1 MLLRKSIFELLD
13 QDEISRLIRQGV
25 PMSKVYEDNITKI
38 GEEIRP
44 SYFAFCKFINKKG
57 YKEQKPIKKIRKK
70 PIKKIRK
77 KPNGE
82 ATSSPTKKLKVT
94 EIKKS
99 CKQNCTNNAVLPLK
113 SAMEPVA
120 SKRILP
126 SPTQR
131 KDNMSKRFYPYMT
144 REDFEFL
151 PHCAAE
157 IDVLCKKLNAKIKRS
172 SFCFKGNVAS
182 FSRLKHATQIVVFSR
197 CFHGNYY
204 ALRSKKDISPRL
216 VEQLKLSELNPNEI
230 ICYVAKYL
238 QDDLRGT
245 AHAPE
250 QDILADSDE
259 SFVATIELESAL
271 RKLTQEQQRI
281 LEMHYYEGLTFTEI
295 AQIHDKSRIWA
306 FRECQKALEALRGEM
321 V

>member
-1 MLLRKSIFELLD
+1 
-13 QDEISRLIRQGV
+13 
-25 PMSKVYEDNITKI
+25 
-38 GEEIRP
+38 
-44 SYFAFCKFINKKG
+44 
-57 YKEQKPIKKIRKK
+57 
-70 PIKKIRK
+70 
-77 KPNGE
+77 
-82 ATSSPTKKLKVT
+82 
-94 EIKKS
+94 
-99 CKQNCTNNAVLPLK
+99 
-113 SAMEPVA
+113 MEPA
-120 SKRILP
+120 TSKRILP

-281 LEMHYYEGLTFTEI
+281 LEMHYYEGLTLQRLPKYTIKVEFGHFES
-295 AQIHDKSRIWA
+295 ARKPSGR
-306 FRECQKALEALRGEM
+306 
-321 V
+321 